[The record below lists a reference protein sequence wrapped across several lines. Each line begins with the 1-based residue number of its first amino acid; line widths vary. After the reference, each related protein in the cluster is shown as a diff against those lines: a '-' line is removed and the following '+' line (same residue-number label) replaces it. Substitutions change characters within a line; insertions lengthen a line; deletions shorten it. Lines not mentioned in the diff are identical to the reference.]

1 MKLIEVNRHRMTE
14 LLNRSMLHDDEME
27 EGLGDVFGCYTVNMN
42 RLFSWLCWAAFSER
56 FLNTTWE
63 RRHNSFAN
71 LAWVKRMYITCN
83 PA

>member
-42 RLFSWLCWAAFSER
+42 RLFSWLC
-56 FLNTTWE
+56 
-63 RRHNSFAN
+63 
-71 LAWVKRMYITCN
+71 
-83 PA
+83 